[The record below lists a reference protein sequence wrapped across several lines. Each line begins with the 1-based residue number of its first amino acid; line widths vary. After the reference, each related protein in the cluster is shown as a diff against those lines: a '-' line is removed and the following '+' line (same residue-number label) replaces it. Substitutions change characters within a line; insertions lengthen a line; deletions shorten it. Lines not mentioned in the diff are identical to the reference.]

1 MPTFYDRFVECVEH
15 WPKNIALEIQ
25 RRDQVESCTYAEL
38 RHMAESVGSWLGKN
52 GFQPGARIVI
62 LADNHP
68 RWVAVFLGV
77 VASGCT
83 AVPLDT
89 ALHADQI
96 TTLLK
101 DSGSSLLFCDVKHLL
116 TAQDAI
122 GTLPVKVALINSAE
136 SKENNLHSGISPV
149 ADLDSILASGPGG
162 FAPAAVAA
170 DVVASL
176 LYTSGTT
183 SDPKGVMLTHANL
196 LGEVESVFSW
206 AHVGPEDAVLG
217 VLPLFHV
224 LSQMANL
231 LLPLVKG
238 ARVVYLETL
247 NTTELLRALNERQ
260 ITIFAVVPQ
269 FFYLIHERIFK
280 EVAKRGKVAGA
291 ALRGLMT
298 LNRGLRSVGFNAG
311 RIFFGKLHNTFGDR
325 MRYLIT
331 GGSRFDPQIGY
342 DFHALGIDVLQA
354 YGLTETTG
362 AAFVALPHHNVI
374 GSVGPP
380 LPGVEGKIIDPK
392 PREDG
397 GPAIGEIAIKGAIV
411 MKGYW
416 NRPDATAAV
425 LKDDWLHTGDLGY
438 FDSGGNL
445 FITGR
450 EKDVI
455 VLSNGKNVYPEEIEA
470 YYLKSPYIKEIGVMA
485 LESEPGNPA
494 SDRLYG
500 VVVPD
505 FDVLKE
511 RRIVNAKE
519 VIRFDIEGISSRIP
533 STKRIGSYEIWQD
546 PLPRTTTRKLKRFE
560 LEKRVRANQK
570 KGQPDSEPG
579 SAQPLSAEET
589 QWLEQPEVQQ
599 ALKIVRESSKTAPA
613 VIRPSDNLELDLG
626 LDSMQRIELLVAVE
640 KELGGDVEESALA
653 EIYTVR
659 QLVDAIRESA
669 AAGKTRPA
677 SSQAPSGWKSVLEEE
692 PADPDVLALA
702 RPGRQAERFIYAA
715 AQVLHIFA
723 SDRFHLRVSGL
734 ENLPGEGSY
743 IISSNHQSYL
753 DPVLL
758 ASVLPWPTFRN
769 LFAVGTSEI
778 FGSGFMR
785 RLARWLRVIVV
796 DPDANLVSAMRAG
809 AFGLRH
815 GRVLILYPEGERSID
830 GTPRTFKK
838 GAAILS
844 IHLQVPIVPV
854 AIEGFYEA
862 WPRGKAFQK
871 FTPLTIQLGSPI
883 HPPPE
888 SEASEEAYEALTAEL
903 KSRVVEMWKGLRGEQ
918 PGTTPELYP

>member
-1 MPTFYDRFVECVEH
+1 MPTFYDRFVECAEH
-15 WPKNIALEIQ
+15 WPKNVALEIQ
-25 RRDQVESCTYAEL
+25 RRDKVESCTYAEL
-38 RHMAESVGSWLGKN
+38 RHMAESVGFWLSKN
-52 GFQPGARIVI
+52 GFQSGARAVI

-101 DSGSSLLFCDVKHLL
+101 DSGSSLLFCDAKHLA
-116 TAQDAI
+116 TAREAI
-122 GTLPVKVALINSAE
+122 GNLPIKTALINLDEHKNSNPDPAAPA
-136 SKENNLHSGISPV
+136 PV
-149 ADLDSILASGPGG
+149 ADLDGIFASGSSG

-196 LGEVESVFSW
+196 MGEVESVFKW

-217 VLPLFHV
+217 VLQLFHV

-247 NTTELLRALNERQ
+247 NTTELLRALNERE

-280 EVAKRGKVAGA
+280 EVAKRGQVAGW
-291 ALRGLMT
+291 ALKALMS

-311 RIFFGKLHNTFGDR
+311 SIFFGKLHSTFGDR

-342 DFHALGIDVLQA
+342 DFYALGIDVLQA

-362 AAFVALPHHNVI
+362 AAFAALPHHNVI

-380 LPGVEGKIIDPK
+380 LPGVEGKIVDAK
-392 PREDG
+392 PGEDG
-397 GPAIGEIAIKGAIV
+397 GPAVGEIAIRGAIV

-425 LKDDWLHTGDLGY
+425 LKDGWLHTGDLGY

-455 VLSNGKNVYPEEIEA
+455 VLSNGKNVYPEEIES

-505 FDVLKE
+505 FDLLKE

-519 VIRFDIEGISSRIP
+519 VIRFDIESISAKVP
-533 STKRIGSYEIWQD
+533 STKRIGSYEIWQE

-570 KGQPDSEPG
+570 KGQSDSEVSTAP
-579 SAQPLSAEET
+579 SLSAEDS

-599 ALKIVRESSKTAPA
+599 ALRIIRESSKTAPE

-640 KELGGDVEESALA
+640 RELGGDVQESALA

-669 AAGKTRPA
+669 AAGKTRTS
-677 SSQAPSGWKSVLEEE
+677 SSQQPAGWKSLLQE
-692 PADPDVLALA
+692 DPTDPEVLALA
-702 RPGRQAERFIYAA
+702 RPGRLGEHFLYAGF
-715 AQVLHIFA
+715 QPIQIFA
-723 SDRFHLRVSGL
+723 
-734 ENLPGEGSY
+734 
-743 IISSNHQSYL
+743 
-753 DPVLL
+753 
-758 ASVLPWPTFRN
+758 
-769 LFAVGTSEI
+769 
-778 FGSGFMR
+778 
-785 RLARWLRVIVV
+785 
-796 DPDANLVSAMRAG
+796 
-809 AFGLRH
+809 
-815 GRVLILYPEGERSID
+815 
-830 GTPRTFKK
+830 
-838 GAAILS
+838 
-844 IHLQVPIVPV
+844 
-854 AIEGFYEA
+854 
-862 WPRGKAFQK
+862 
-871 FTPLTIQLGSPI
+871 
-883 HPPPE
+883 
-888 SEASEEAYEALTAEL
+888 
-903 KSRVVEMWKGLRGEQ
+903 
-918 PGTTPELYP
+918 